1 MKKITHRQEP
11 ALSLGIALALLWI
24 VMQQVQLQVLGLERR
39 LTVRLR
45 HCRRALQMLRIVIR
59 SAEGGLSG
67 ETGEGAEREYRGVQA
82 PAPDCADAAAN
93 PHSCAGRLL
102 LREGRARALRMV

>member
-1 MKKITHRQEP
+1 MKQITLRQKP
-11 ALSLGIALALLWI
+11 ALSPGIALALLRI
-24 VMQQVQLQVLGLERR
+24 VMQQGQLQVLGLERC

-45 HCRRALQMLRIVIR
+45 HCCRARQMLRIVIR

-67 ETGEGAEREYRGVQA
+67 ETGEGAEREYRGWQA

-93 PHSCAGRLL
+93 PHSCAD
-102 LREGRARALRMV
+102 